1 MPPRGV
7 SVRGRGDGTGNVFS
21 TEPATQAALHERKMQ
36 YSSHTAPLLIPLR
49 WIITTMTI
57 TKVKLLAYLVLP
69 GTVLS
74 TLDMLGNLI
83 LTTL

>member
-21 TEPATQAALHERKMQ
+21 TEPATQAALHECKLQ

-49 WIITTMTI
+49 WIITMTI

-74 TLDMLGNLI
+74 TLDMLGTLI